1 MGGERVSLDQVRAY
15 AQRLNAQQRA
25 LKVYDDYYD
34 GCQPISFISPE
45 VRQLVGN
52 RLTELVI
59 NWPQLVLDSIE
70 NRLDVEGFRLDGADD
85 ADSDLW
91 ATWQANDM
99 DVESQVGHLE
109 AMLYGRSGV
118 SAWPEGNNGNKPVYS
133 IETPRETL
141 FDYEPGTRRVR
152 AVFKQWADGN
162 QVNARIFLPDRVEVY
177 QGESRA
183 QVTNANGTTTAA
195 MAYDISSVVKQVDE
209 LRNPLG
215 VVPVVP
221 LVNRRRTARL
231 DGKSELDSI
240 LPLADAINKLATD
253 LMVTSEFYAEPRRW
267 ATGIQMPS
275 PGGEG
280 ADAIARLQAEVRARW
295 DAIEKGRTRV
305 GGQGV
310 TFGQDQQADLSQIV
324 SAIEMLVQYLGALG
338 VLPPHFLGISTA
350 NPASADAIRSS
361 EASMVKRAERKK
373 IPFGGTWETLQCF
386 GQAIKEG
393 VRVDQL
399 DPKYQRMETVWASS
413 ETQTISQLGDFAQKM
428 VDAEVM
434 TVPTAQEWIGMT
446 PAQQA
451 RDALYRKGADPLIA
465 TEERMALAH
474 QLIRQGLDPQTAL
487 QQAGLTADIASANG
501 FNPDGSPPTGTG
513 TDL

>member
-1 MGGERVSLDQVRAY
+1 MGGERVSLDQVKAY
-15 AQRLNAQQRA
+15 AQQLNSQQA
-25 LKVYDDYYD
+25 HLQTYDNYYD

-45 VRQLVGN
+45 VRRLVGN

-70 NRLDVEGFRLDGADD
+70 NRLDVEGFRLGGADD
-85 ADSDLW
+85 ADQGLW
-91 ATWQANDM
+91 QTWQANNM

-118 SAWPEGNNGNKPVYS
+118 SAWPEGNTGNTPVYS

-141 FDYEPGTRRVR
+141 FDYAPGTRELR
-152 AVFKQWADGN
+152 AVYKQWADDK
-162 QVNARIFLPDRVEVY
+162 QVNARIYLPDRVEVY
-177 QGESRA
+177 AGASRA
-183 QVTNANGTTTAA
+183 SVVNANGIKTAS

-215 VVPVVP
+215 VVPIVP
-221 LVNRRRTARL
+221 LVNRRRTAKM
-231 DGKSELDSI
+231 DGKSELDPI

-267 ATGIQMPS
+267 ATGIQLPAR
-275 PGGEG
+275 GGEG
-280 ADAIARLQAEVRARW
+280 ADTVQRVQAEVRAYW
-295 DAIEKGRTRV
+295 DALEKGRTRI
-305 GGQGV
+305 GGGGV

-361 EASMVKRAERKK
+361 EASMVKRSERKK
-373 IPFGGTWETLQCF
+373 RPFGGTWETLQCY
-386 GQAIKEG
+386 GQAIKED
-393 VRVDQL
+393 VKVSEL
-399 DPKYQRMETVWASS
+399 DPKYLRMETVWASS

-428 VDAEVM
+428 VDVEVM

-446 PAQQA
+446 PAQQQ
-451 RDALYRKGADPLIA
+451 RDAMYRKGADPMIA

-474 QLIRQGLDPQTAL
+474 QLIRQGLDPAVAI
-487 QQAGLTADIASANG
+487 QQAGLTADIAAANG
-501 FNPDGSPPTGTG
+501 FNPDGKPPTGTG